1 MLQNL
6 KDILLTKDKGDV
18 AKEKTEGLFG
28 EMEKRKEMCASMVR
42 HALDMIKVS
51 FEFF

>member
-28 EMEKRKEMCASMVR
+28 EMEKRKDMCSNMVR
-42 HALDMIKVS
+42 HAINMIKVI
-51 FEFF
+51 FECF